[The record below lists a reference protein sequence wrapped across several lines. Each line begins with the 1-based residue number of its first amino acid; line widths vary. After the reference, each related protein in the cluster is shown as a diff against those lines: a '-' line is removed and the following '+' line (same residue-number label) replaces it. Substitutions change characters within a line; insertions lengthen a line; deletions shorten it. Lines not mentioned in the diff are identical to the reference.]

1 VPSGHLLYAA
11 GDVLFAVAF
20 DADLLDVGGGAVPV
34 VQDLSRPAP
43 GLSATANY
51 AVSDGG
57 TLVYVSGDAL
67 GAPLTLITTART
79 LAWVDRQG
87 REVPLAA
94 PPRAYSYPRL
104 SPDGAQVAVD
114 IRNDDREI
122 LVWHIARSTLT
133 RLTFNPGFDRF
144 PVWSPDGRR
153 IAFNSVRETAGQGD
167 A

>member
-1 VPSGHLLYAA
+1 
-11 GDVLFAVAF
+11 
-20 DADLLDVGGGAVPV
+20 
-34 VQDLSRPAP
+34 
-43 GLSATANY
+43 
-51 AVSDGG
+51 
-57 TLVYVSGDAL
+57 
-67 GAPLTLITTART
+67 
-79 LAWVDRQG
+79 VDRQG